1 MISSANCGIPRGL
14 NEFCVPQVCFHFF
27 FPFHLGPRNTFSQSE
42 HAEEISRSFQ
52 LPSQSFFGSSGIF
65 AGRPDCMC
73 AVSGVE
79 SVESELGVQV
89 LHFGCTMFNSGQGTR
104 PWA

>member
-1 MISSANCGIPRGL
+1 
-14 NEFCVPQVCFHFF
+14 
-27 FPFHLGPRNTFSQSE
+27 
-42 HAEEISRSFQ
+42 
-52 LPSQSFFGSSGIF
+52 
-65 AGRPDCMC
+65 MC